1 MPNND
6 LSTYTTKQLES
17 MLAKM
22 KTEKA
27 NKYKK
32 QEKNKTGSTLTPDQ
46 IKSAQN
52 KINKGNLT
60 MGKNIDKYKKKTK

>member
-32 QEKNKTGSTLTPDQ
+32 QEKNKTGSTL
-46 IKSAQN
+46 N
-52 KINKGNLT
+52 KQEIANIQKKLNKGAGRFPSPL
-60 MGKNIDKYKKKTK
+60 DKYRKKKE